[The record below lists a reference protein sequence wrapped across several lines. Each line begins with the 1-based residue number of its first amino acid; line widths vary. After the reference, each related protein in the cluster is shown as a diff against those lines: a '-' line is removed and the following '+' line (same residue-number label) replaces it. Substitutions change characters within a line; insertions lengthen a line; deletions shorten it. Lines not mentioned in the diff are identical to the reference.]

1 MMSAEFGQR
10 RKERRSMNRV
20 KLVAATGAVVVIL
33 SQGAVG
39 LAAEFRVAVI
49 DQQVI
54 MEKSKAGKRALEGM
68 KEFSSSRQKIIASD
82 DEALKELE
90 KSLKAQESGL
100 SEAARREKQE
110 QFRTKLE
117 AYQRRLQDYQR
128 EIQVKQKELFEE
140 YSKKIDKAAK
150 VIAEKEGYAAVL
162 DRGNENTIRVVLYHR
177 SVIDLTDQVVKEFD
191 RQIK

>member
-1 MMSAEFGQR
+1 MSAECLCEEKG
-10 RKERRSMNRV
+10 V
-20 KLVAATGAVVVIL
+20 KTMKGGKFLAVAVVALMMLSRGAV
-33 SQGAVG
+33 S
-39 LAAEFRVAVI
+39 LAADFKVGVI

-54 MEKSKAGKRALEGM
+54 MEKTKAGKRALEGI
-68 KEFSSSRQKIIASD
+68 KEFSVSRQKIIASD

-162 DRGNENTIRVVLYHR
+162 DRGNENTLRVVLYHR

-191 RQIK
+191 RQNK

>member
-1 MMSAEFGQR
+1 MCEEKG
-10 RKERRSMNRV
+10 V
-20 KLVAATGAVVVIL
+20 KTMEGGKLLAVAVVALIMVSHGAV
-33 SQGAVG
+33 S
-39 LAAEFRVAVI
+39 LAADFKVGVI

-54 MEKSKAGKRALEGM
+54 MEKTKAGKRALEGI
-68 KEFSSSRQKIIASD
+68 KEFSTSRQKIIASD

-117 AYQRRLQDYQR
+117 AYQRRLQDFQR

-162 DRGNENTIRVVLYHR
+162 DRGNENTLRVVLYHR

-191 RQIK
+191 RQNK